1 MAWLYHRG
9 MSLPKPLWRRLLRVA
24 AIILAALL
32 LLVLSGLL
40 LADHLTPRAQG
51 APSHVLPLQPAQTRI
66 DQEIVP
72 LQDAHPG
79 QSGVAFLSDG
89 MDAFAA
95 RAMIT
100 THAGRSLDLQ
110 YYIWHDDLIG
120 HLMAKALY
128 DAAERGVRVRILLDD
143 MNAQDKDALMM
154 ALDRHP
160 NIEIRLYNPFRNRS
174 GIARTLE
181 LVQRAFSVNHRMHNK
196 SWIADGRVAIVGGRN
211 IGEEYF
217 SARTDVNFQ
226 DLDLLVAGPAVEQ
239 ANRIFDDYWNSEAAI
254 PVSALAFHTDAQLRL
269 LIRESDH
276 EAQRDVARP
285 YLARVAESRKRQR
298 PSPEPLHWSGAVRIV
313 SDPPMKHRK
322 DDRAAW
328 LVSTLISELQ
338 AARHKVLLISP
349 YFVPGNEGLDGFS
362 AMAGRGVQVG
372 VVTNSLA
379 ANDVAAVH
387 GGYMGYRVP
396 LLEAGVH
403 VYELKAQGQSADA
416 GVFGS
421 SGASL
426 HTKAFLVDD
435 RRGFVG
441 SFNLDPRSAYLNTEM
456 GVLFDDPVLGAQLR
470 DEYLRLADPR
480 HSWWLAL
487 DDRHRL
493 RWLEREPPP
502 HWVEAEPGATAR
514 KRWLSRVI
522 SWLPVESQL

>member
-1 MAWLYHRG
+1 MAG
-9 MSLPKPLWRRLLRVA
+9 MSPPKPLWRRLLRVA
-24 AIILAALL
+24 AILLAVLV

-40 LADHLTPRAQG
+40 LADHLTPQAHG
-51 APSHVLPLQPAQTRI
+51 EPSHVLPLQPAQTRI
-66 DQEIVP
+66 DQQMAP
-72 LQDAHPG
+72 LQEAHPG

-89 MDAFAA
+89 LDAFAA
-95 RAMIT
+95 RAVVT
-100 THAGRSLDLQ
+100 AQAGRSLDLQ

-120 HLMAKALY
+120 HLMAKALHE
-128 DAAERGVRVRILLDD
+128 AAERGVRVRILLDD
-143 MNAQDKDALMM
+143 MNAKDKDALML

-160 NIEIRLYNPFRNRS
+160 NIEIRLYNPFRNRT
-174 GIARTLE
+174 GLLRMVE
-181 LVQRAFSVNHRMHNK
+181 MVQRFFSVNHRMHNK

-269 LIRESDH
+269 LVRESQH
-276 EAQRDVARP
+276 EAQREAAQP
-285 YLARVAESRKRQR
+285 YLARVAESRHRHR
-298 PSPEPLHWSGAVRIV
+298 PSPGPLHWSRNVHVV
-313 SDPPMKHRK
+313 SDPPMKHRD
-322 DDRAAW
+322 DDRGNW
-328 LVSTLISELQ
+328 LVTRLVTELQ
-338 AARHKVLLISP
+338 GARQKALLISP
-349 YFVPGNEGLDGFS
+349 YFVPGNEGLEGLS
-362 AMAGRGVQVG
+362 AMASRGVQVG

-396 LLEAGVH
+396 LLKAGVRL
-403 VYELKAQGQSADA
+403 YELKAQGQAGDA
-416 GVFGS
+416 GLFGS

-435 RRGFVG
+435 QRGFVG

-456 GVLFDDPVLGAQLR
+456 GVLFDDPALGSELR
-470 DEYLRLADPR
+470 DEYLRLADPK

-487 DDRHRL
+487 DRQERL

-502 HWVEAEPGATAR
+502 HWVAAEPDAPRG
-514 KRWLSRVI
+514 KRWLSRII

>member
-9 MSLPKPLWRRLLRVA
+9 MSLPKPLWRRLLRIA
-24 AIILAALL
+24 AIILAALV

-40 LADHLTPRAQG
+40 LADHLTPQARG
-51 APSHVLPLQPAQTRI
+51 TPSHVLPLQPAQTRI
-66 DQEIVP
+66 DQQIVP
-72 LQDAHPG
+72 LQEAHPG

-143 MNAQDKDALMM
+143 MNAKDKDALMM
-154 ALDRHP
+154 ALDAHP
-160 NIEIRLYNPFRNRS
+160 NIEIRLYNPFRNRT
-174 GIARTLE
+174 GILRMVE
-181 LVQRAFSVNHRMHNK
+181 MVQRFFSVNHRMHNK

-239 ANRIFDDYWNSEAAI
+239 ANRIFDDYWNSETAI

-269 LIRESDH
+269 LVRESDH

-298 PSPEPLHWSGAVRIV
+298 PSPEPLRWSGAVRIV

-322 DDRAAW
+322 DDRAA
-328 LVSTLISELQ
+328 
-338 AARHKVLLISP
+338 
-349 YFVPGNEGLDGFS
+349 
-362 AMAGRGVQVG
+362 
-372 VVTNSLA
+372 
-379 ANDVAAVH
+379 
-387 GGYMGYRVP
+387 
-396 LLEAGVH
+396 
-403 VYELKAQGQSADA
+403 
-416 GVFGS
+416 
-421 SGASL
+421 
-426 HTKAFLVDD
+426 
-435 RRGFVG
+435 
-441 SFNLDPRSAYLNTEM
+441 
-456 GVLFDDPVLGAQLR
+456 
-470 DEYLRLADPR
+470 
-480 HSWWLAL
+480 
-487 DDRHRL
+487 
-493 RWLEREPPP
+493 
-502 HWVEAEPGATAR
+502 
-514 KRWLSRVI
+514 
-522 SWLPVESQL
+522 